1 MLATTL
7 PLFLT
12 IAIGYLAVRLR
23 YFPVQGLDY
32 LGAFV
37 LKISLPALLFLLVA
51 NTRISQFFNLDFI
64 LVYSLAGVLLAL
76 LVYNL
81 AHSWGKLDSAR
92 SAMWSMGSVY
102 PNSAFLGLPV
112 VIQVFGSHAAPFS
125 ALAIMVETSILL
137 PLILLLANRG
147 EQQSLAAS
155 LLNSL
160 KNPLIVAILLGIA
173 YAALQIPLPDIGEK
187 VIRGLSAA
195 ASGAALFYVG
205 GVMYK
210 LQQQPATG
218 DERLLKPAVMV
229 SLVKLLL
236 YPLMILAIALLIPG
250 MDEDI
255 IPVLIVIA
263 SMPTV
268 GIFPLVASA
277 HGLEGFAST
286 ILIVATALSVVTL
299 NGILWFL

>member
-1 MLATTL
+1 MTKSSVKGAAGDWTL
-7 PLFLT
+7 T
-12 IAIGYLAVRLR
+12 AVLNHGGNKVGSVDVVTDPDT
-23 YFPVQGLDY
+23 FFASQPD
-32 LGAFV
+32 
-37 LKISLPALLFLLVA
+37 LVIDA
-51 NTRISQFFNLDFI
+51 
-64 LVYSLAGVLLAL
+64 AGVLLAL

-92 SAMWSMGSVY
+92 STMLSMGCVY

-112 VIQVFGSHAAPFS
+112 VIQVFGTNAAPFS
-125 ALAIMVETSILL
+125 SLAIMVETSILL

-173 YAALQIPLPDIGEK
+173 YAALQIPLPGIGEK

-205 GVMYK
+205 GEMYK

-236 YPLMILAIALLIPG
+236 YPLVILAMTLLIPG
-250 MDEDI
+250 MDKDI
-255 IPVLIVIA
+255 IPVLVVIA

-277 HGLEGFAST
+277 HGLEAFAST

-299 NGILWFL
+299 NSILWFL

>member
-1 MLATTL
+1 MTKSSVKGAAGDWTL
-7 PLFLT
+7 T
-12 IAIGYLAVRLR
+12 V
-23 YFPVQGLDY
+23 
-32 LGAFV
+32 V
-37 LKISLPALLFLLVA
+37 LNHGGNKVGSVDVVTDPDTFFASQPDLVIDA
-51 NTRISQFFNLDFI
+51 
-64 LVYSLAGVLLAL
+64 AGVLLAL

-92 SAMWSMGSVY
+92 STMLSMGCVY

-112 VIQVFGSHAAPFS
+112 VIQVFGTNAAPFS
-125 ALAIMVETSILL
+125 SLAIMVETSILL

-173 YAALQIPLPDIGEK
+173 YAALQIPLPGIGEK

-236 YPLMILAIALLIPG
+236 YPLVILAMTLLIPG
-250 MDEDI
+250 MDKDI
-255 IPVLIVIA
+255 IPVLVVIA

-277 HGLEGFAST
+277 HGLEAFAST

-299 NGILWFL
+299 NSILWFL